1 MMIADSALQRVEETE
16 FTGNARIWH
25 RVSRVIYYES
35 SSAFPIGQL
44 LLRYQGLLS
53 HSLSVRFISVAPTTI
68 PSASG
73 LGWRL
78 ACDIRCIQRIWRWW
92 AVVHGNKCLC
102 WMPNVCTTEGF
113 GYVLF
118 VSEIEKASQWDE
130 TLLVGTNEMTNL
142 VATRLRAVYFEVA
155 ESRGRLQTDH
165 S

>member
-16 FTGNARIWH
+16 FTGNAGIRH
-25 RVSRVIYYES
+25 EYRARFTMRALAPS
-35 SSAFPIGQL
+35 
-44 LLRYQGLLS
+44 LS
-53 HSLSVRFISVAPTTI
+53 GIAIALTLSVRFISVDPTTI

-113 GYVLF
+113 G
-118 VSEIEKASQWDE
+118 
-130 TLLVGTNEMTNL
+130 
-142 VATRLRAVYFEVA
+142 
-155 ESRGRLQTDH
+155 
-165 S
+165 